1 MALWGCPR
9 VINLLRVVK
18 FCRGKL
24 GRDVQCCPHPHVVFQ
39 ESTEILCLLFL
50 ESASQSVLSNTQHQ
64 YYLRVVPLNYC
75 YLLFS
80 RLLRSGEETTIMV
93 GFSLRLLQE
102 TPSNYWLLSREEPR
116 VFSSLFRNSLKIRKK
131 MSYGKRTKT
140 LDLVKRP
147 VGVINGILLGYVS
160 WLFADSHFD
169 VISLYF

>member
-1 MALWGCPR
+1 
-9 VINLLRVVK
+9 
-18 FCRGKL
+18 
-24 GRDVQCCPHPHVVFQ
+24 
-39 ESTEILCLLFL
+39 
-50 ESASQSVLSNTQHQ
+50 
-64 YYLRVVPLNYC
+64 
-75 YLLFS
+75 
-80 RLLRSGEETTIMV
+80 MV

-169 VISLYF
+169 VMSLYF